1 MEYTRRR
8 VCFTARERA
17 DGQWRLAVWLDD
29 PRLDTHPEVTT
40 SHAWKVVPLSFEHP
54 TWVMLALVSEARRYL
69 EHISE
74 VEGKQDP
81 DQLDLWGSV

>member
-8 VCFTARERA
+8 VVFTARERT
-17 DGQWRLAVWLDD
+17 DGQWRLAAWVDD

-54 TWVMLALVSEARRYL
+54 TWVMLALISEARRYL
-69 EHISE
+69 QSVSE
-74 VEGKQDP
+74 NETEPGQ